1 MVYSQQGQAHG
12 QGQGFSRIDSA
23 DERAG
28 ESRPVGYGD
37 GVNLVESY
45 AGVAERAAQGG
56 LHVADMLAGSKLGN
70 HAAVGRVQGRLRG
83 DDV

>member
-12 QGQGFSRIDSA
+12 QGQGFSRIDPA

-28 ESRPVGYGD
+28 ESRSMGYGD

-56 LHVADMLAGSKLGN
+56 LHVADVLAGSQLGN
-70 HAAVGRVQGRLRG
+70 HAAVGGVQGGLRG